1 MWQNADLL
9 VVLVILDHGA
19 PLQIRF
25 FVQSLELF
33 FLRDMI
39 DLSHYK

>member
-9 VVLVILDHGA
+9 LILDHGA

-25 FVQSLELF
+25 FVSSLELF